1 MTDEEPRTDGG
12 SITEEDIFG
21 TAEESER
28 AQTSPAERFKRLM
41 DAYFLTPGRIAWE
54 DWRARIGGVGLLL
67 YILMGT
73 IGVLIVPE
81 PVLNEF
87 PRYMGPFE
95 NFGAPLGTDSLGRSI
110 GKQIV
115 HATPPMLK
123 IALAGVSFSVG
134 IGTLV
139 GFISGYKGGTLDA
152 VMMTFTDIFITLPGL
167 PLVMVLASIFPPE
180 DPFLVG
186 AILSINRWAGLART
200 IRSQVLTLREE
211 DFVEAARAMG
221 LSTTTIIGQELM
233 PKLAPYIF
241 VNGALAARGVI
252 QASVGLYFLGI
263 LPFGTLNWGIMMNFA
278 YRQGNA
284 IVSPGLSG
292 HWLLWPT
299 LALSGLTFVLVL
311 FSQGMDRVFNP
322 RLRARHSNTAPDEE
336 GEA

>member
-1 MTDEEPRTDGG
+1 MSDDEARTDGG
-12 SITEEDIFG
+12 ITEEDIFG
-21 TAEESER
+21 TADDSDR
-28 AQTSPAERFKRLM
+28 AQTSPAERFQRLM
-41 DAYFLTPGRIAWE
+41 DAYFLTPMRIAWD
-54 DWRARIGGVGLLL
+54 DWRARIGGIGLIL

-73 IGVLIVPE
+73 LGVMIVPAPE
-81 PVLNEF
+81 LNEF
-87 PRYMGPFE
+87 PRYMGPFVD
-95 NFGAPLGTDSLGRSI
+95 FGAPLGTDNLGRSI

-115 HATPPMLK
+115 HATPAMLK

-134 IGTLV
+134 LGTLV

-152 VMMTFTDIFITLPGL
+152 VTMTFTDVFITLPGL
-167 PLVMVLASIFPPE
+167 PLIMVLASIFPPE
-180 DPFLVG
+180 DPFIVG
-186 AILSINRWAGLART
+186 MVLSIGRWAGLART
-200 IRSQVLTLREE
+200 LRSQVLTLREE

-221 LSTTTIIGQELM
+221 LSTTTIIGQELI
-233 PKLAPYIF
+233 PKLAPYIL
-241 VNGALAARGVI
+241 VNAALSARGVI

-278 YRQGNA
+278 YQQGNA
-284 IVSPGLSG
+284 VSSPGLAG

-322 RLRARHSNTAPDEE
+322 RLRARHSDTAPDDG